1 MQYGTNMKDVLIFSL
16 VRACS
21 FLHCYFIKLVIQC
34 QLFFRDDEKIST
46 KAKVFYFYFFYLYP
60 ANGSC
65 GIAMSLSEVPA
76 MDYRLLFVNQITQS
90 GFNICHPPAPVIQ
103 CAIVKCYIGFVKPY
117 FEYAAT
123 PKQNHFCCSLTLAT

>member
-1 MQYGTNMKDVLIFSL
+1 MQYGTNLKDVLIFSL

-46 KAKVFYFYFFYLYP
+46 KAKILFFLICSLQIEAVASLCHCQKYLQWIT
-60 ANGSC
+60 GFF
-65 GIAMSLSEVPA
+65 
-76 MDYRLLFVNQITQS
+76 FVNQITQS
-90 GFNICHPPAPVIQ
+90 GFNICHPPAPLIQ
-103 CAIVKCYIGFVKPY
+103 CAIVKCYIGFIKPY

>member
-46 KAKVFYFYFFYLYP
+46 KAKVFYFYFFICILQMEAVASLCHCQKYLQWIT
-60 ANGSC
+60 GFF
-65 GIAMSLSEVPA
+65 LSI
-76 MDYRLLFVNQITQS
+76 RLLSLVLIF
-90 GFNICHPPAPVIQ
+90 
-103 CAIVKCYIGFVKPY
+103 AI
-117 FEYAAT
+117 
-123 PKQNHFCCSLTLAT
+123 HLHR